1 MPFRESMMAEQDRGF
16 LRSAWIVLSD
26 AVGHLNAD
34 DGWAMA
40 SNVALT
46 WLMALFPF
54 LIFVAA
60 VAGTIGDAGLA
71 GRVAEMLFQTW
82 PAGVAGPIA
91 DEVTRVLRPAHGGL
105 LTVSAAVALFLAT
118 SGVEAVRTALN
129 RAYRVVDR
137 RSFFWLRL
145 QSLLFVL
152 VGTVVILLLAG
163 VIVSTTALRLPEPF
177 DYLVRTVGTSV
188 TSVLLV
194 GVLFS
199 AHLWL
204 PAGRPPWQ
212 QLWPGIVAT
221 LVLWAL
227 SAWIFAYYL
236 RSFAN
241 YAATYAGLAGVVT
254 AIFFLYIVSVV
265 LIFGAEFNAAICRLR
280 ERKI

>member
-1 MPFRESMMAEQDRGF
+1 MID
-16 LRSAWIVLSD
+16 LNRSFWGKAWSVISD
-26 AVGHLNAD
+26 ATGHLNAD

-60 VAGTIGDAGLA
+60 VAGTVGDSGLA
-71 GRVAEMLFQTW
+71 SRVAEMLFQTW
-82 PAGVAGPIA
+82 PVGVAGPIA
-91 DEVTRVLRPAHGGL
+91 DEVRRVLRPAHSGL

-137 RSFFWLRL
+137 RSFIWLRL
-145 QSLLFVL
+145 QSLVFVL
-152 VGTVVILLLAG
+152 VGTIVILLLAG
-163 VIVSTTALRLPEPF
+163 VVVASTALRLPEPF
-177 DYLVRTVGTSV
+177 ASLVTTVGTSV
-188 TSVLLV
+188 TSILVV
-194 GVLFS
+194 GVLLA

-221 LVLWAL
+221 LVLWAV
-227 SAWIFAYYL
+227 SAWAFAYYL
-236 RSFAN
+236 RLFGN

-254 AIFFLYIVSVV
+254 AMFFLYVVSVV